1 MLNMNIHAVKSITLL
16 PAKICDKGGPQ
27 SIQWRDIEIE
37 TETETITLTLF
48 PKDDFNLEV
57 KD

>member
-1 MLNMNIHAVKSITLL
+1 MNIHAVKSITLL